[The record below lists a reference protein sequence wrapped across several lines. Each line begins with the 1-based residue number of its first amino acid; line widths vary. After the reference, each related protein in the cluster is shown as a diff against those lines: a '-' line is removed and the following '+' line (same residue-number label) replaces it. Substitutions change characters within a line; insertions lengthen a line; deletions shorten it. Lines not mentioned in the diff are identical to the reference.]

1 MNIQLKEMNFF
12 NVVPM
17 IDDFYNVLSTNRA
30 RLEPWFWWASS
41 KVTPNKFKY
50 ALFML
55 LYLANTKRRKIAHKF
70 DHKQIYDEQ
79 FIINVDGEFGGI
91 IGMDNIDTVNKNAEL
106 WGWLSKGHKAFIVAD
121 ESLKILENYCIKEK
135 NLESLYAKTQASNR
149 AVKIAA
155 QRNGFSIKSIEYGIP
170 ISKRNPKIADIITW
184 EKQLVR

>member
-79 FIINVDGEFGGI
+79 FIINVDGEFGG
-91 IGMDNIDTVNKNAEL
+91 GPFVCYYCSNGTSSTRRFASRPSFVLLSAID
-106 WGWLSKGHKAFIVAD
+106 
-121 ESLKILENYCIKEK
+121 
-135 NLESLYAKTQASNR
+135 
-149 AVKIAA
+149 
-155 QRNGFSIKSIEYGIP
+155 
-170 ISKRNPKIADIITW
+170 ISEP
-184 EKQLVR
+184 